1 MCDDP
6 DQILKDSIMEICNVA
21 NLVRNQLFKFNS
33 FVEKTLNDSTNL
45 NQDFNQVQAQLVN
58 LINNIDSKIEKC
70 QNDITMSKE
79 KIDLCQELL
88 DATELQFNRVRLG
101 RTSAYSDQ
109 IQNCTICGKQYIYL
123 KWCKSRDRDQFKN
136 NLSEWT
142 SGNADIDKFIRN
154 VQLNINHPNC
164 VVEWIPYDQFTNIT
178 YIGNGGFATVYRA
191 IWINGLGIWDYALGK
206 RVRHQNT
213 TVALKYL
220 HGHDVDPS
228 FFEEIAAYMKVLSS
242 RVLHCYGIS
251 KDPNSQNYIMVLP
264 YAHGGDLLNY
274 VKKRWNRMKWVNKLH
289 ILRHLTYGIVDIHN
303 KGLVHHDLHPGNLF
317 HYQKLLAVADL
328 GLCRSVNEKSSEKL
342 YGVIRY
348 AAPEY
353 LRGNPYI
360 QAADIYSIGMIM
372 WLLALEK
379 QPFSDRKFN
388 GGSDQEYDVKLA
400 LDICEGLRPE
410 IPREIPTVYA
420 ELMQKC
426 WDADKNARP
435 TAEEV

>member
-109 IQNCTICGKQYIYL
+109 IQN
-123 KWCKSRDRDQFKN
+123 F
-136 NLSEWT
+136 
-142 SGNADIDKFIRN
+142 
-154 VQLNINHPNC
+154 
-164 VVEWIPYDQFTNIT
+164 
-178 YIGNGGFATVYRA
+178 
-191 IWINGLGIWDYALGK
+191 
-206 RVRHQNT
+206 RHQNT

-228 FFEEIAAYMKVLSS
+228 FFEEAN
-242 RVLHCYGIS
+242 
-251 KDPNSQNYIMVLP
+251 PNSQNYIMVLP

-303 KGLVHHDLHPGNLF
+303 KEVKKWITEVENPPSEIAQQFEDDITSLDQDISENSITKSGSQDLSRISENLSNYYSKKCGDSF
-317 HYQKLLAVADL
+317 
-328 GLCRSVNEKSSEKL
+328 RSLTLSPHSTSSENSMLSVEKEAETSII
-342 YGVIRY
+342 GNSESVVESEN
-348 AAPEY
+348 EY
-353 LRGNPYI
+353 HIGFYSYKFVQVDDDVWNSVQERDFLSWLTKFDVLEDYSSS
-360 QAADIYSIGMIM
+360 DIGT
-372 WLLALEK
+372 LFK
-379 QPFSDRKFN
+379 RKN
-388 GGSDQEYDVKLA
+388 
-400 LDICEGLRPE
+400 
-410 IPREIPTVYA
+410 
-420 ELMQKC
+420 
-426 WDADKNARP
+426 
-435 TAEEV
+435 